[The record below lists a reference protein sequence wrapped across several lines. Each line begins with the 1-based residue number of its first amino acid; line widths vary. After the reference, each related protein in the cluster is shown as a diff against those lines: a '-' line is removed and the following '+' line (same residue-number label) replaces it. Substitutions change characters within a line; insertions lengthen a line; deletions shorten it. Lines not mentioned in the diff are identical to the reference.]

1 MEKIRQNTI
10 VSQVMDHMK
19 QLIADGVYS
28 PGDKIPTEQ
37 ELAQELG
44 VGRSSIRE
52 AIKIFNHLGVMESKS
67 ALGTFICERSKI
79 SKEALTWALLLGDD
93 EIDEVIEMRGAIELW
108 SFIRLTLLNHTQ
120 PEVVKPQMD
129 RLADELENMQKAVD
143 TNSEEKL
150 IEADY
155 NFHLNIIRG
164 GNNTLFLELYKVLRS
179 FMIHEIKKT
188 QDKNKRPDIT
198 LKEHQTLLEAIRS
211 GDIVTA
217 EKAFIDHINNIKA
230 LSKSDLSRFTTN

>member
-93 EIDEVIEMRGAIELW
+93 EIDEVIELRGAIELW
-108 SFIRLTLLNHTQ
+108 SFIRLTMLNETQ
-120 PEVVKPQMD
+120 PELVKPHMD
-129 RLADELENMQKAVD
+129 QLSVELERMKESIEAGRKQD
-143 TNSEEKL
+143 L
-150 IEADY
+150 IEEDY
-155 NFHLNIIRG
+155 NFHLHILQG
-164 GNNTLFLELYKVLRS
+164 GNNTLFIELYKVLRS

-188 QDKNKRPDIT
+188 QERYESPKRIVE
-198 LKEHQTLLEAIRS
+198 EHTTLLEAIRS
-211 GDIVTA
+211 GDIVKA
-217 EKAFIDHINNIKA
+217 ENAFIDHINNIKA
-230 LSKSDLSRFTTN
+230 LAKL

>member
-93 EIDEVIEMRGAIELW
+93 EIDEVIELRGAIELW
-108 SFIRLTLLNHTQ
+108 SFIRLTMLNETQ
-120 PEVVKPQMD
+120 PELVKPHMD
-129 RLADELENMQKAVD
+129 QLSVELERMKESIEAGRQQD
-143 TNSEEKL
+143 L

-155 NFHLNIIRG
+155 NFHL
-164 GNNTLFLELYKVLRS
+164 
-179 FMIHEIKKT
+179 
-188 QDKNKRPDIT
+188 
-198 LKEHQTLLEAIRS
+198 
-211 GDIVTA
+211 
-217 EKAFIDHINNIKA
+217 
-230 LSKSDLSRFTTN
+230 